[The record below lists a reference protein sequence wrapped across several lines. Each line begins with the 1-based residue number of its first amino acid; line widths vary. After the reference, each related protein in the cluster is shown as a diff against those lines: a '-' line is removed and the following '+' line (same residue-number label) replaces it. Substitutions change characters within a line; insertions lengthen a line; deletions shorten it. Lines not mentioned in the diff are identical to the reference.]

1 MNDGD
6 AADVI
11 DGAVQR
17 ALAAYFDGCRA
28 RVRPFVKRNYRYP
41 GVWAT
46 NKPAFGWDLLR
57 LPLNL
62 AWAPFYIASI
72 ATRSLC
78 HRLGWD
84 RLAKRLQRVPA
95 GITTDVQKHSTELIY
110 RELLLWPT
118 DTAHANPIHDAV
130 VAEINQLPMDVGVAE
145 TTQVRHLVSEVAS
158 DALEQLQIT
167 RTASAD
173 ISNASISTLIGAFAY
188 KKFAP
193 GGIAIGMLLAGTISR
208 HEAID
213 SFPLGRFLGGIFY
226 GRFPPDS
233 SLLTIAVSIASVLLV
248 FAVLASFSGLLTDP
262 LQALTGL
269 HRRRLH
275 KLIDRVEQDIKAK
288 VSGSFRPKDQYLA
301 RIFDLL
307 DLLRSPFV

>member
-1 MNDGD
+1 MNDD
-6 AADVI
+6 KAAAAI
-11 DGAVQR
+11 NGAVHR
-17 ALAAYFDGCRA
+17 GLETYFDGCRA
-28 RVRPFVKRNYRYP
+28 RIQPFVKRHYHYP
-41 GVWAT
+41 GAWAT
-46 NKPAFGWDLLR
+46 NKSAFGWDLLR
-57 LPLNL
+57 SPLNL
-62 AWAPFYIASI
+62 TWAPIYIATI
-72 ATRSLC
+72 AARGLC
-78 HRLGWD
+78 NRLGWLKLAD
-84 RLAKRLQRVPA
+84 RLRRVPF

-130 VAEINQLPMDVGVAE
+130 VAELSQLSLSVDDDQAA
-145 TTQVRHLVSEVAS
+145 QVRQLVGEVAS
-158 DALEQLQIT
+158 DAIEQLQIT

-193 GGIAIGMLLAGTISR
+193 GGIAIGMLLAGSISR

-213 SFPLGRFLGGIFY
+213 SFPLGTSLGGFFY
-226 GRFPPDS
+226 GYFPPDS
-233 SLLTIAVSIASVLLV
+233 SFLTVTASIALVMLV

-269 HRRRLH
+269 HRRRLN
-275 KLIDRVEQDIKAK
+275 KLIDKVEQDIKAK
-288 VSGSFRPKDQYLA
+288 ASGSFRPKDQYLA

-307 DLLRSPFV
+307 DVLRSPFV